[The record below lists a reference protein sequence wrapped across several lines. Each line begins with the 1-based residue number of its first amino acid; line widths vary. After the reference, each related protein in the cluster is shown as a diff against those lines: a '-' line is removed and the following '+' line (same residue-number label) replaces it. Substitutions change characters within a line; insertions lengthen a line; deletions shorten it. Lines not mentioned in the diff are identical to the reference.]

1 MRAQALVWVSC
12 RVSVY
17 VRMRVQWRVM
27 VRVPIRVRSQ
37 EAPGAEPLAV
47 LWTLRRAECR
57 AHGRVLLRLSLWFPR
72 PAAGMGRTSVGPQEP
87 PCAAPSGLWQ

>member
-27 VRVPIRVRSQ
+27 VRVPMRVRSQ

-47 LWTLRRAECR
+47 
-57 AHGRVLLRLSLWFPR
+57 
-72 PAAGMGRTSVGPQEP
+72 
-87 PCAAPSGLWQ
+87 